1 MLNYN
6 LIIMIKKI
14 LFIIKTI
21 FNKVLNFRKLS
32 KDKKDKEKTDDIYPL
47 F

>member
-14 LFIIKTI
+14 LLIIKTI
-21 FNKVLNFRKLS
+21 LNKILNFRKLS